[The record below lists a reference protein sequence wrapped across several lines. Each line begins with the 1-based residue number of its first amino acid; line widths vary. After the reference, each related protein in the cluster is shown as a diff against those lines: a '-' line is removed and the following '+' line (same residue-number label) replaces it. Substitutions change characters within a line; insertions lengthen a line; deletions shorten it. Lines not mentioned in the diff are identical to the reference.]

1 MAHEAICKID
11 NCKICKEL
19 LRLKCENVQGLIG
32 NENNRYSCVD
42 SSRSLC
48 EKDKLKSPCESLI
61 RKNPSKLP
69 LFDKD
74 DEDFKT
80 FESTFNNEDFDVK
93 NGNTLVFQITVLMC
107 SLTYWFIRNFFILFT
122 SIRLCKY

>member
-42 SSRSLC
+42 S
-48 EKDKLKSPCESLI
+48 K
-61 RKNPSKLP
+61 
-69 LFDKD
+69 
-74 DEDFKT
+74 
-80 FESTFNNEDFDVK
+80 
-93 NGNTLVFQITVLMC
+93 
-107 SLTYWFIRNFFILFT
+107 
-122 SIRLCKY
+122 

>member
-61 RKNPSKLP
+61 RKNPSKL
-69 LFDKD
+69 LTKMTKILRLLRVLSIMKILTS
-74 DEDFKT
+74 KT
-80 FESTFNNEDFDVK
+80 V
-93 NGNTLVFQITVLMC
+93 
-107 SLTYWFIRNFFILFT
+107 IL
-122 SIRLCKY
+122 